1 MKEKVKRI
9 LDLVRAGKLTL
20 EDAAPL
26 LAALNTKLALQGSD
40 RELIDS
46 LLGRED
52 VDTAQVAEHL
62 LLLRGVKDTPP
73 APPQPPRAPSWG
85 GWSQNFDDR
94 LGDLDERIRAK
105 VSRAEAQ
112 AERAN
117 ARAARRGRGIEGMI
131 ENITDTVERAV
142 ETAMEGV
149 DRSMTG
155 TSYSYEKRPNSANRI
170 LKLEVESSSGD
181 EYNANIPVSLAG
193 HLEKLIPPHG
203 IRALES
209 AGFSLETLQLLIEA
223 DPPSGELISAEDSSG
238 NEVRISIK

>member
-46 LLGRED
+46 LLSRED

-85 GWSQNFDDR
+85 GWGQPDDHM
-94 LGDLDERIRAK
+94 GHLDERIRAK

-117 ARAARRGRGIEGMI
+117 ARAVRRGRGIEGMI

-149 DRSMTG
+149 DRTMTG
-155 TSYSYEKRPNSANRI
+155 SSYSYEKRPNSANRI
-170 LKLEVESSSGD
+170 LRIDIQSEDGD
-181 EYNANIPVSLAG
+181 NYQANVPTSLAP
-193 HLEKLIPPHG
+193 HLHKLVPAYG
-203 IRALES
+203 QKALER
-209 AGFSLETLQLLIEA
+209 AGLSLEALQLIIEA
-223 DPPSGELISAEDSSG
+223 DPPSGNIIDAQDEDG
-238 NEVRISIK
+238 NSVQISIK

>member
-26 LAALNTKLALQGSD
+26 LAALNAKLALQGSD

-73 APPQPPRAPSWG
+73 APPPPPRAPSWG
-85 GWSQNFDDR
+85 GWGQHFDDQV
-94 LGDLDERIRAK
+94 GHLDERIRAK

-149 DRSMTG
+149 DRTMTG
-155 TSYSYEKRPNSANRI
+155 PSYSYDKRPNSANRI
-170 LKLEVESSSGD
+170 MRIEVESAHGD
-181 EYNANIPVSLAG
+181 EYSANIPVSLAA
-193 HLEKLIPPHG
+193 HLHKLIPPHG
-203 IRALES
+203 IQALES

-223 DPPSGELISAEDSSG
+223 DPPSGELINAEDAHG
-238 NEVRISIK
+238 NEVHISIK